1 LLIGQKRNG
10 GIKMKVRELIAQL
23 QKLDQ
28 QLEVL
33 CYTEDD
39 ALLAPKHGFRL
50 LDIVE
55 ISVVEGEKLRGDDQ
69 IPSLKLGKGPHSQT
83 HAIIEVTSDL

>member
-1 LLIGQKRNG
+1 
-10 GIKMKVRELIAQL
+10 MKVRELIAQL

-39 ALLAPKHGFRL
+39 SLLAPKHGFRL
-50 LDIVE
+50 LDIVAT
-55 ISVVEGEKLRGDDQ
+55 SVVEGDISRGDDH
-69 IPSLKLGKGPHSQT
+69 IPSLKLDKGPYSQK
-83 HAIIEVTSDL
+83 HAIIEVTSDF

>member
-1 LLIGQKRNG
+1 
-10 GIKMKVRELIAQL
+10 MKVRELISQL

-33 CYTEDD
+33 CYTEDEP
-39 ALLAPKHGFRL
+39 LLAPGHGFRL
-50 LDIVE
+50 LDI
-55 ISVVEGEKLRGDDQ
+55 ITIMVVEAEKVRGNDQ
-69 IPSLKLGKGPHSQT
+69 IWSFKLGKGPHSQK